1 MDYLGWELERQR
13 AALLALLGG
22 GREEEGAPREGDA
35 PGEAAASGENTARE
49 GETLPD
55 GTRRSPAESGGARRR
70 ADRSAG
76 RYAGGRKTAGGPLL
90 GAPGAWEMVREAAG
104 DRLDGASGAPGIPVS
119 AWEALWSGKTE
130 APARERRGGE
140 ETGAPAASRRLP
152 EETRRTPR
160 FGTGGAA
167 ELLESSGGRGGAE
180 AARTAAEFGA
190 EAAPMAET
198 AGERRAGGNLT
209 GPPSGRR
216 AGGGAAAMGGTG
228 TARLGGR
235 SETEG
240 PGERLSRV
248 LPWGGGWE
256 SPALRAEAEARA
268 LSRAVQRDARRYD
281 GGFTIY

>member
-35 PGEAAASGENTARE
+35 PGKAAAPGENTARE

-55 GTRRSPAESGGARRR
+55 GTRRSPAESGGTRRR

-76 RYAGGRKTAGGPLL
+76 RYAGGRKAAGGPLL

-104 DRLDGASGAPGIPVS
+104 DRLDGASGTPGIPVS

-140 ETGAPAASRRLP
+140 ETGAPGASRRLP

-198 AGERRAGGNLT
+198 AGERRAGG
-209 GPPSGRR
+209 
-216 AGGGAAAMGGTG
+216 AAAWEAAMGGTG

-235 SETEG
+235 SGTEG